1 VKKIIIIT
9 ALILLGV
16 CSFTII
22 CSFTINSSGYSANSS
37 SKELEL
43 KDWIHIDEE
52 TLGSARRRARSGFL
66 SLLPVS
72 EWNQAVALK
81 ELVKVQ
87 HRRADAENRRA
98 VAEERIAEVLEK
110 LVATLSELSK
120 DRGER

>member
-1 VKKIIIIT
+1 MKKIIIIT

-16 CSFTII
+16 

-52 TLGSARRRARSGFL
+52 TLGSARRRARSDFL

-87 HRRADAENRRA
+87 HRRADAE
-98 VAEERIAEVLEK
+98 ERIAKALED
-110 LVATLSELSK
+110 LVATLSESSK
-120 DRGER
+120 NRGAKR